1 MAGTGDPLQLTKQEN
16 ARIRINN
23 GAYAQDFGQRTAT
36 YLQGLGLNVTEMTS
50 SGPYD
55 RTVIVLYSPK
65 LYTMRFLLYL
75 LGLNGASGTS
85 QIRFEPTVSSPVDV
99 EIRLGNDVAN
109 ANIIP

>member
-1 MAGTGDPLQLTKQEN
+1 MAGTGDPVQLSKQEN

-23 GAYAQDFGQRTAT
+23 GAFAQDFGQRTAT
-36 YLQGLGLNVTEMTS
+36 YLQGLGMNVTELTS

-75 LGLNGASGTS
+75 FGLNGASGTWA
-85 QIRFEPTVSSPVDV
+85 IRFEPTASPLVDV